1 MVNKR
6 HDEAIEQLKKVAK
19 WNRKTFQEVE
29 LEVPKE
35 VENEKSDVRDLFY
48 DRKISMITIASWI
61 SWFVDYLFVL
71 ALL

>member
-19 WNRKTFQEVE
+19 WNHKTIQEVE